1 MKIFKRT
8 DEQEEIEEF
17 FKARAS
23 SAWTM
28 KHKVRTV
35 YSIHAECCF
44 SIVNII
50 ITEYQLYH
58 QLRAGKN
65 LGFLEK
71 VCRFFLGS

>member
-35 YSIHAECCF
+35 YCTC
-44 SIVNII
+44 
-50 ITEYQLYH
+50 
-58 QLRAGKN
+58 
-65 LGFLEK
+65 
-71 VCRFFLGS
+71 